1 MARCILVADDD
12 PLLVQLVQFR
22 LQHRG
27 YDVLTAEDGER
38 VMQILEERQPDL
50 IVLDAM
56 MPGLDGFEVLRRVKA
71 DPRHQG
77 IPVMILSARKK
88 EQDIVGA
95 LALGAADYLV
105 KPFMPEELMA
115 RIRRILGADV

>member
-95 LALGAADYLV
+95 LALGAADYVV
-105 KPFMPEELMA
+105 KPFMPEELVA